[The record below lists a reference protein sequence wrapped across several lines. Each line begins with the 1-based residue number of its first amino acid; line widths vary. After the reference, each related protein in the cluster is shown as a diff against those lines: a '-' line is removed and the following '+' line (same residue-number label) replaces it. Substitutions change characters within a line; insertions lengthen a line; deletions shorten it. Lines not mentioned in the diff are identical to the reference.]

1 MSVDAVVAVF
11 FILTGLT
18 GILFRRAQ
26 AQRYV
31 RTMQMMRG
39 PFRVKP
45 AKQGHVELFCVILGI
60 ALMAIGIAFLLSP
73 P

>member
-1 MSVDAVVAVF
+1 MIIDAVVALF

-18 GILFRRAQ
+18 GILSRRAQ
-26 AQRYV
+26 ARRYV

-45 AKQGHVELFCVILGI
+45 AKQDHVELFSVILGI
-60 ALMAIGIAFLLSP
+60 ALIAIGIAFLVSP